1 MAENA
6 AATVDRDVAQQK
18 TEKLTKKTIKIRPE
32 MVNAIEKRLSLPH
45 GTLIAEMASD
55 LANRF
60 GDFGPSATRILHGER
75 MELLEA
81 AEAENWDRIR
91 NNKLDIKMNWQEVL
105 NPASARKQI
114 LFELTKKEEEI
125 KQGWLEEKAMYYKAV
140 EAYLM
145 KNYGERL
152 HDEQRRIIG
161 YGEEGRLQVDPKTM
175 HLHKLW

>member
-18 TEKLTKKTIKIRPE
+18 TEKATKKSIKIKPE
-32 MVNAIEKRLSLPH
+32 MANAIEKRLSLPH
-45 GTLIAEMASD
+45 GTLIVEIASD

-60 GDFGPSATRILHGER
+60 SDTGPNAIRRLHGER

-81 AEAENWDRIR
+81 VENENWDRIR
-91 NNKLDIKMNWQEVL
+91 KNNLEIKMNWQEVL
-105 NPASARKQI
+105 NPANARKQI
-114 LFELTKKEEEI
+114 LFEITKKEAEI
-125 KQGWLEEKAMYYKAV
+125 KQDWQEEKAMYYKAV

-145 KNYGERL
+145 KNYGERR

-161 YGEEGRLQVDPKTM
+161 YGEEGRLQVDPVTM